1 MPTLGIIGSGNIGAA
16 IARLAT
22 AAGTPVVV
30 ANSRGPETLI
40 DLVAELGRGGDGPSE
55 LSLVF
60 SALGDPTRREILRV
74 LRMGDLTAGEIAA
87 RFPMT
92 AASVSHH
99 LSVLKEAGLVRSER
113 NGRNLVY
120 SLETT
125 VFQEFLQQMLEM
137 FGNKGDER

>member
-1 MPTLGIIGSGNIGAA
+1 MLD
-16 IARLAT
+16 
-22 AAGTPVVV
+22 
-30 ANSRGPETLI
+30 ETL
-40 DLVAELGRGGDGPSE
+40 R
-55 LSLVF
+55 
-60 SALGDPTRREILRV
+60 ALGDPTRREILRV
-74 LRMGDLTAGEIAA
+74 LRAGDLTAGDIAG

-125 VFQEFLQQMLEM
+125 VFHEFLQQMLEM